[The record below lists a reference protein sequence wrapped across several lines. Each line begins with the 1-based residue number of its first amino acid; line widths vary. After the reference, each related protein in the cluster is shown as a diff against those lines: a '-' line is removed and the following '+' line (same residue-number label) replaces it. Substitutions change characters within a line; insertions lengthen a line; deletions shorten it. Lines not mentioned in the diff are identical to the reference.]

1 MTSRNVWANKKW
13 IVLESWNTRRLCT
26 DLFTVGLGP
35 GRWLMKHPY
44 PAAANN
50 PSWLHSL
57 DGGQMILDPH
67 FCWSNMVE
75 SCYFSKT
82 CFLLALLALLML
94 CVVCVR
100 ARVSIQVTS
109 LLLQS
114 PFFCFNPWQSSFC
127 LVKTMWNHHL
137 FYWNPFFLLVKSPFV
152 VLAATTSWGVV
163 ARSRRSCGLP
173 WGTFRRTRLFGSRD
187 VGIIPNGTCL
197 EHVVICGNMWY
208 MLWLWLIHG

>member
-1 MTSRNVWANKKW
+1 MLPGMTSRNVWSNKKW
-13 IVLESWNTRRLCT
+13 TVLESWNTRRLCT

-57 DGGQMILDPH
+57 DGGQMILNPH

-94 CVVCVR
+94 CVCVRVCVDSSDIF
-100 ARVSIQVTS
+100 AASIPNFS
-109 LLLQS
+109 AS
-114 PFFCFNPWQSSFC
+114 IHH
-127 LVKTMWNHHL
+127 NHH
-137 FYWNPFFLLVKSPFV
+137 FAWWKPCEITICSIEIHFFLLVKSPFV
-152 VLAATTSWGVV
+152 VLAATSWGVV
-163 ARSRRSCGLP
+163 ARSRASSQVLWASVGHFP
-173 WGTFRRTRLFGSRD
+173 PHETFWE
-187 VGIIPNGTCL
+187 P
-197 EHVVICGNMWY
+197 
-208 MLWLWLIHG
+208 